1 MIQRSKELLM
11 IILGDGI
18 PQLLRLPNAIVIFQ
32 TASFAA
38 NFHSFLSLT
47 LRALFLSM

>member
-1 MIQRSKELLM
+1 M

-18 PQLLRLPNAIVIFQ
+18 PQLLRLPNAILIFQ

-38 NFHSFLSLT
+38 NFYSFLSLT
-47 LRALFLSM
+47 LKALFSPM